1 MKLQALTGR
10 VLQSAFNNFAKF
22 TVKHLYLS
30 IFLIKLQAWWCA
42 TLSRKKVKEN
52 SVSFPKFLRRLALCR
67 TCLERIFEWYEPKKI
82 VFTKSIYRKTPVMAF
97 FLVQL
102 QICGLKSFLKGS
114 SSQMLFYENCEI
126 LQNIIFTQQCC
137 AAASGFLWH
146 FQRITPVLSVINQFI
161 HISINIGIIL
171 VYWYYNTINISIILV
186 LLY

>member
-52 SVSFPKFLRRLALCR
+52 SVNFPKFLRRPTLCR

-126 LQNIIFTQQCC
+126 LQNIIFTQHRLLLVSFDIFNVSLLFYQWYI
-137 AAASGFLWH
+137 SSF
-146 FQRITPVLSVINQFI
+146 ISVL
-161 HISINIGIIL
+161 
-171 VYWYYNTINISIILV
+171 ILV
-186 LLY
+186 LY

>member
-1 MKLQALTGR
+1 MKLEALTGR

-42 TLSRKKVKEN
+42 TLSRNKVKEN

-82 VFTKSIYRKTPVMAF
+82 VFAKSIYKKTPVMAF

-114 SSQMLFYENCEI
+114 SSRCFSMKIVKFYRTSFLHSNAARLLLVSFDIFNVSLLFY
-126 LQNIIFTQQCC
+126 Q
-137 AAASGFLWH
+137 W
-146 FQRITPVLSVINQFI
+146 
-161 HISINIGIIL
+161 
-171 VYWYYNTINISIILV
+171 
-186 LLY
+186 

>member
-1 MKLQALTGR
+1 MKLEALTGR

-52 SVSFPKFLRRLALCR
+52 SVSFPKFLRRVALCR

-82 VFTKSIYRKTPVMAF
+82 VFAKSIYKKTPVMAF

-114 SSQMLFYENCEI
+114 SSQCFSMKIVKFYRTSFLHSNAARLLLVSFDIFNVSLLFY
-126 LQNIIFTQQCC
+126 Q
-137 AAASGFLWH
+137 W
-146 FQRITPVLSVINQFI
+146 
-161 HISINIGIIL
+161 
-171 VYWYYNTINISIILV
+171 
-186 LLY
+186 

>member
-1 MKLQALTGR
+1 MKLEALTGR

-82 VFTKSIYRKTPVMAF
+82 LFAKSIYKKTPVMAF

-102 QICGLKSFLKGS
+102 QMCGLKSFLKGS
-114 SSQMLFYENCEI
+114 SSRCFSMKIVKFYRTSFLHNNAARLLLVSFDIFNVSLLFY
-126 LQNIIFTQQCC
+126 Q
-137 AAASGFLWH
+137 W
-146 FQRITPVLSVINQFI
+146 
-161 HISINIGIIL
+161 
-171 VYWYYNTINISIILV
+171 
-186 LLY
+186 

>member
-42 TLSRKKVKEN
+42 TLSTKKVKEN
-52 SVSFPKFLRRLALCR
+52 SVNFPKFLRRPTLCR

-126 LQNIIFTQQCC
+126 LQNIIFTQHRLLLVSFDIFNVSLLFYQWYI
-137 AAASGFLWH
+137 SSF
-146 FQRITPVLSVINQFI
+146 ISVL
-161 HISINIGIIL
+161 
-171 VYWYYNTINISIILV
+171 ILV
-186 LLY
+186 LY